1 MRPLYDLNINEQQ
14 EKCTEITIQIVK
26 AASNCGPRS
35 TLTYSQLLMT
45 TDSRVRYQL
54 PTSNSTCVDSVLDL
68 VYPVVVRILASVG
81 IRCQYPIDPA
91 IPVLVI

>member
-54 PTSNSTCVDSVLDL
+54 PTTSNSICVDSVL
-68 VYPVVVRILASVG
+68 VYPVVVRILVSVG